1 MLMLE
6 ELSIKWTW
14 SRSGLPQLIW
24 ILWCYHKLS
33 QKSQYLTIWQDFL
46 PTVFATLI
54 ITVVELQCML
64 NQFCTSLTKSNKTKA
79 RQFELLAVK
88 IWVGWYKRCH
98 FLSTILQSL
107 RDSKL
112 IVLCDLKWDLVIFCI
127 QLPAGIFQPNAIS

>member
-14 SRSGLPQLIW
+14 SRSGLPQLTW
-24 ILWCYHKLS
+24 ILWCYYKLS
-33 QKSQYLTIWQDFL
+33 QKSQYLIIWQDFL
-46 PTVFATLI
+46 PRVFAALI
-54 ITVVELQCML
+54 ITVVELQCLL
-64 NQFCTSLTKSNKTKA
+64 NQFCTSLTNSNKPKA

-98 FLSTILQSL
+98 FLSAILQSL

-112 IVLCDLKWDLVIFCI
+112 IVLCDLKWDLVMFCI
-127 QLPAGIFQPNAIS
+127 QVPAGIFKPNAIS